1 MYFKQD
7 TFFIAELRGTFVPF
21 APLKAKSLKKK
32 SLIFTIQM
40 LRRGEKG
47 NLILKTKVQISIWG
61 SEKLQFLCLSRFSCT
76 HVLYI
81 KLFLLVKIDSK
92 VCWG

>member
-32 SLIFTIQM
+32 KSYFHNTNAYK
-40 LRRGEKG
+40 RRKGE
-47 NLILKTKVQISIWG
+47 L
-61 SEKLQFLCLSRFSCT
+61 
-76 HVLYI
+76 
-81 KLFLLVKIDSK
+81 DSK
-92 VCWG
+92 KLKSK